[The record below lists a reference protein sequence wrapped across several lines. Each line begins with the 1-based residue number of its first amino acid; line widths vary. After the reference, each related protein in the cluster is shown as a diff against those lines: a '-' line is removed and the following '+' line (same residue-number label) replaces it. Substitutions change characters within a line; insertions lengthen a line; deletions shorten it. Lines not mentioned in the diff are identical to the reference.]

1 MLAVVAWW
9 TDPMQLVTHHLQG
22 LMAQMV
28 VQAHATTVERYS
40 PILDK
45 WEHVC
50 ADTPIS
56 QAFMSAVVVEV

>member
-1 MLAVVAWW
+1 MI
-9 TDPMQLVTHHLQG
+9 
-22 LMAQMV
+22 

-40 PILDK
+40 PVLDK
-45 WEHVC
+45 WEQVC